1 MMTRLAW
8 IAAIIVGLAAG
19 GFAFHFPGSYGNPV
33 LDPSAAVVGILIGGV
48 NGLLVGA
55 LVWMALRLSRAAGP
69 RVLAASVVLI
79 GLTHAMNDASS
90 TRIPFLVVEA
100 VAGVV
105 AAGTA
110 VWILR
115 ERRPRVVIVA
125 GVAWTAGIVLGGWS
139 GDWLGLPLS
148 ETPIGWSVD
157 HAWDGLITGL
167 VWGVATATIGLPDAL
182 RRDTAGRSTLEPAY
196 E

>member
-1 MMTRLAW
+1 MLTRLAW
-8 IAAIIVGLAAG
+8 IAAIVVGLAAG
-19 GFAFHFPGSYGNPV
+19 GFAFHFPGSYGNAV
-33 LDPSAAVVGILIGGV
+33 IDPAAAIVGIVIGGI

-55 LVWMALRLSRAAGP
+55 LAWMALRLSSATGF
-69 RVLAASVVLI
+69 RVLAWSIALI
-79 GLTHAMNDASS
+79 GVTHAMNDASS
-90 TRIPFLVVEA
+90 TGIPFVVVEA
-100 VAGVV
+100 VAGLV

-110 VWILR
+110 VWVLR
-115 ERRPRVVIVA
+115 ERRPRLVVAV

-139 GDWLGLPLS
+139 GDWLGLPFS

-167 VWGVATATIGLPDAL
+167 VWGVATATMGLPDAL
-182 RRDTAGRSTLEPAY
+182 RAGSVGRLTPAPAY